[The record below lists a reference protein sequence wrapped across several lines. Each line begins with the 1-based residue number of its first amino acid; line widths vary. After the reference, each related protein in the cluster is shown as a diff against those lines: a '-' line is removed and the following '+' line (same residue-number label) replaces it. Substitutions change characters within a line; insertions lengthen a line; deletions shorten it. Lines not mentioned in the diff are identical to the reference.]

1 MKLNALLQ
9 QEKDTSRELAAL
21 LQQEKDKSSQL
32 KTAQGM

>member
-32 KTAQGM
+32 N